1 MMVVIRILLL
11 VRGYMR
17 LLWDLMMIVIIAGDR
32 SLMIIMILLSIGSR
46 CILTPI
52 KVIINAVLV
61 TSILGLTSGQCFV
74 AKNKILCS
82 DYHRSYQS
90 CRSVVM
96 VVAADVVVAV
106 AVVGYV

>member
-32 SLMIIMILLSIGSR
+32 SLMIIIILLSIGSR

-52 KVIINAVLV
+52 KVIINAVV
-61 TSILGLTSGQCFV
+61 ISIIKLTSGQCFV
-74 AKNKILCS
+74 VKNKILCS

-96 VVAADVVVAV
+96 VVAADVVVAA

>member
-52 KVIINAVLV
+52 KVIINAVV
-61 TSILGLTSGQCFV
+61 ISIIKLTSGQCFV
-74 AKNKILCS
+74 VKNTILCS